1 LRASRA
7 VRAGLS
13 WLATCILEGFAVYA
27 ESMYPCLV
35 DPARLNGDPT
45 GGDATEGHG
54 IEGQKLRPHR
64 QTPDDD
70 SMAWQFAANPWL
82 FGEPESRSPQTSRI
96 ARFWSRKRRQRKATL
111 TGATLESLDERTL
124 RDIGA
129 HYPDIERI
137 VRYQDPHTW

>member
-1 LRASRA
+1 MNAN
-7 VRAGLS
+7 
-13 WLATCILEGFAVYA
+13 LEQQG
-27 ESMYPCLV
+27 E
-35 DPARLNGDPT
+35 T
-45 GGDATEGHG
+45 
-54 IEGQKLRPHR
+54 EGQKLQPHR
-64 QTPDDD
+64 QTSDDD

-82 FGEPESRSPQTSRI
+82 FGEPQSRAPRTSRI
-96 ARFWSRKRRQRKATL
+96 ARFWSRKRREREATL